1 MTDEKLSLPEKAVM
15 ITLMAEAREVSNPE
29 LKQRYGL
36 TLDGR
41 SRTRLNDLRY
51 VSSRRHGR
59 AFAHLLEERG
69 WAWCVGHLGAELP
82 PRSGSAAG
90 ALYAVLANLPRHLDR
105 AGLSLADVFHR
116 AEDVPAP
123 APAGSVPT
131 PRTAPAPAADDA
143 EARIRTAY
151 ADLAGTPGTWVS
163 LTRIRADVDDLPRA
177 DVDRALRHMYRLPD
191 VHIVPESNQKS
202 LSTADRAAAVIIGD
216 QEKHLLAIGN
226 R

>member
-69 WAWCVGHLGAELP
+69 WAWCVGHLGADLP

-123 APAGSVPT
+123 APAGSVPV
-131 PRTAPAPAADDA
+131 PRTAPAAGDT
-143 EARIRTAY
+143 EARIRAAY
-151 ADLAGTPGTWVS
+151 ADLADAPGAWVS
-163 LTRIRADVDDLPRA
+163 LARIRAGVDDLPRA
-177 DVDRALRHMYRLPD
+177 DVDRTLGRMYRLPD

-216 QEKHLLAIGN
+216 QDKHLLAIGT

>member
-36 TLDGR
+36 TLDGK
-41 SRTRLNDLRY
+41 SRTHLNDLRY
-51 VSSRRHGR
+51 VSSRRQGR
-59 AFAHLLEERG
+59 AFAHLLEDRG

-105 AGLSLADVFHR
+105 AGLSLADVFYR
-116 AEDVPAP
+116 DEDAPAP
-123 APAGSVPT
+123 APAPVASVPA
-131 PRTAPAPAADDA
+131 PRTAPAAGDT
-143 EARIRTAY
+143 EARIRAAY
-151 ADLAGTPGTWVS
+151 ADLTDAPGAWVS
-163 LTRIRADVDDLPRA
+163 LTLIRAAIADLPRA
-177 DVDRALRHMYRLPD
+177 DVDRTLRHMYRLPD

-202 LSTADRAAAVIIGD
+202 LSIADRAAAVIIGD
-216 QEKHLLAIGN
+216 QEKHLLAIGT